1 MGFFMNRKIELFM
14 TLSLLCCAI
23 FLAREGAIY
32 VQNSRT
38 QSEPSKDS
46 ESTGQ
51 SQTGTGFCIV
61 IDAGHGGKDPGKIG
75 VNGELEKDINLTIAL
90 QLGVALSKEHVTVVY
105 TRTEDVDLSDGAT
118 NNLKVADMQ
127 NRCRLIEDAN
137 PIFTISIHQNSYP
150 STEVSGA
157 QVFYYTHSKEGE
169 LLAGILQDSLITN
182 LDPSNRRAP
191 KANDSYYLL
200 KKTPTPTVIVECGF
214 LSNPTEASLLSATE
228 YQEKIVYALSAG
240 ILEYLKSNDYM

>member
-1 MGFFMNRKIELFM
+1 MQIKCPKCGQMFD
-14 TLSLLCCAI
+14 LS
-23 FLAREGAIY
+23 G
-32 VQNSRT
+32 N
-38 QSEPSKDS
+38 
-46 ESTGQ
+46 
-51 SQTGTGFCIV
+51 
-61 IDAGHGGKDPGKIG
+61 DADEIRQQIRSH
-75 VNGELEKDINLTIAL
+75 ELEKEVNRRIHLIEETQEAKQELAIRE
-90 QLGVALSKEHVTVVY
+90 ALSKEHVTVVY

-228 YQEKIVYALSAG
+228 YQEKIVYALSTG

>member
-1 MGFFMNRKIELFM
+1 MNYFRLIPFYILMVISVLALNTAECGAKQF
-14 TLSLLCCAI
+14 TL
-23 FLAREGAIY
+23 
-32 VQNSRT
+32 
-38 QSEPSKDS
+38 
-46 ESTGQ
+46 
-51 SQTGTGFCIV
+51 V

-75 VNGELEKDINLTIAL
+75 VNGELEKDINLTISL
-90 QLGVALSKEHVTVVY
+90 QLGEALSKEHVTVVY

-118 NNLKVADMQ
+118 NNLKVTDMQ
-127 NRCRLIEDAN
+127 NRCRLIEEAN

-228 YQEKIVYALSAG
+228 YQEKIVYALSTG
-240 ILEYLKSNDYM
+240 ILEYLKSSDYM